1 MAQNYISLTQ
11 LAEVAKNIDA
21 EKDQIVSTYN
31 NKISKVLKKREKCF
45 HVAGLNTNE
54 IISNFDQLFKELN
67 TEISKLTDALR
78 NQVIANY
85 SEEQQSVQQMFNN
98 DFASKMK
105 EYLNMK

>member
-1 MAQNYISLTQ
+1 MAENYISLAQ
-11 LAEVAKNIDA
+11 LQEVAKNIDT
-21 EKDQIVSTYN
+21 EKDQLISTYN
-31 NKISKVLKKREKCF
+31 NKISKVLKESDKCF

-67 TEISKLTDALR
+67 TEITKLTDALR

-85 SEEQQSVQQMFNN
+85 SEEQQTLQQMFNN
-98 DFASKMK
+98 DFASKMR